1 MQPIAL
7 GSAGPEVLDVQRRL
21 AGAGLTCDDDPPGE
35 FGDATRRAVRVFQQE
50 RGLSADGVVG
60 DETWSALVEAGYQL
74 GDRLLY
80 LTRPYLRGDDVLE
93 LQRRLNQLGFDSGY
107 TDGVFGPQTAD
118 AIREFQLNVGSKVDG
133 IAGPRTHDA
142 LMRLHRQHQRSP
154 AFAVREREALLS
166 QRRESIAGARI
177 LVDPGHGAGSPG
189 FEGPDG
195 ITEQE
200 VTWQLAT
207 RVAGRLGALGAHA
220 VLARGPGNCP
230 STSERAALAN
240 REQAEAILSIHL
252 NGLPQHDASGAAG
265 YYFGHDGYISERGRL
280 LAQLCV
286 DHVVAET
293 GTVNCRTHPSTMTI
307 LRESRAP
314 AVIVEPGF
322 LTHPE
327 EGRLLCDPEHQN
339 RIAHAL
345 TEALNVFLLGGSP
358 ERTDE
363 AADRRS
369 SWSLPDH

>member
-21 AGAGLTCDDDPPGE
+21 EAVGLPCGEDAPGE
-35 FGDATRRAVRVFQQE
+35 FGDDTHRAVKVFQQR

-60 DETWSALVEAGYQL
+60 DETWASLVEAGYEL

-80 LTRPYLRGDDVLE
+80 LTRPMLRGDDVLE
-93 LQRRLNQLGFDSGY
+93 LQRRLNQLGFDTGY
-107 TDGVFGPQTAD
+107 TDGVFGPQTFD
-118 AIREFQLNVGSKVDG
+118 AVREFQLNIGAKADG
-133 IAGPRTHDA
+133 IAGPQTHDA
-142 LMRLHRQHQRSP
+142 LTRLHRQHQQSP

-189 FEGPDG
+189 FTGPDG

-200 VTWQLAT
+200 VNWQIAT
-207 RVAGRLGALGAHA
+207 RLAGRLGALGAHA
-220 VLARGPGNCP
+220 VMARGPSNCP
-230 STSERAALAN
+230 STSERASLAN
-240 REQAEAILSIHL
+240 REEVDAIISIHL
-252 NGLPQHDASGAAG
+252 NGLPQGQASGVAA
-265 YYFGHDGYISERGRL
+265 YYFGSGGYLSEHGRL

-286 DHVVAET
+286 DRIVQET
-293 GTVNCRTHPSTMTI
+293 GAVNCRTHPSTMTI

-327 EGRLLCDPEHQN
+327 EGRRLCDPDYQN
-339 RIAHAL
+339 RLAQAI
-345 TEALNVFLLGGSP
+345 TEAIDGFLLGASP
-358 ERTDE
+358 ESPSTVGAE
-363 AADRRS
+363 TAAAAG
-369 SWSLPDH
+369 

>member
-21 AGAGLTCDDDPPGE
+21 DGVGLSCDDDAPGE
-35 FGDATRRAVRVFQQE
+35 FGEATRRAVRVFQQQ
-50 RGLSADGVVG
+50 RGLSADGLVG
-60 DETWSALVEAGYQL
+60 DETWAALVEAGYQL

-93 LQRRLNQLGFDSGY
+93 LQRRLNRLGFDSGY
-107 TDGVFGPQTAD
+107 TDGVFGPQTFD
-118 AIREFQLNVGSKVDG
+118 ALREFQLNVGAKVDG
-133 IAGPRTHDA
+133 IAGPHTLDA
-142 LMRLHRQHQRSP
+142 LRRLHRQHQRSP

-166 QRRESIAGARI
+166 HRRDSVAGARV
-177 LVDPGHGAGSPG
+177 LVDPGHGPDSPG
-189 FEGPDG
+189 FTNPDG
-195 ITEQE
+195 VTEQE

-207 RVAGRLGALGAHA
+207 RVAGRLGALGAHP
-220 VLARGPGNCP
+220 VLARGPRNCP
-230 STSERAALAN
+230 STSERATLAN
-240 REQAEAILSIHL
+240 REQVEAILSIHV
-252 NGLPQHDASGAAG
+252 NGLPQRDAHGAAG

-286 DHVVAET
+286 DHLVDDV

-327 EGRLLCDPEHQN
+327 EGRRLTDPEHQN
-339 RIAHAL
+339 RIAQAL
-345 TEALNVFLLGGSP
+345 TGAVTAFLLGQVAAP
-358 ERTDE
+358 EE
-363 AADRRS
+363 AAV
-369 SWSLPDH
+369 